1 MHIIVLSFTLLR
13 QLYFLIWYH
22 RKHSGIRVVFK
33 KMQYIIFIKNSF
45 LVLNCFLY
53 LIFIRHLIPFSM
65 TFKFWPTIW
74 MKPKSVNLNSN
85 AFWTIIG
92 KILQNRTIWAQKVQ
106 ALAILTKI
114 NHRKLLTQ
122 IGQNAIFFQIG
133 LCNINV
139 DQLPKRVTSTKIQVG
154 ARYDIQLYRLEMAPL
169 LNKY

>member
-1 MHIIVLSFTLLR
+1 
-13 QLYFLIWYH
+13 
-22 RKHSGIRVVFK
+22 
-33 KMQYIIFIKNSF
+33 
-45 LVLNCFLY
+45 
-53 LIFIRHLIPFSM
+53 M

-139 DQLPKRVTSTKIQVG
+139 DQLPKRVTSTKLQAHHQTTKEKLKNPMMNMRTIH
-154 ARYDIQLYRLEMAPL
+154 LPNLK
-169 LNKY
+169 N